1 MKPPTV
7 SEYSGAQD
15 NDVAFAT
22 ANVIELAVRGRN
34 DHSGRLPPDAPGRES
49 IIVALYIRGRRVHGK
64 AYLTNRNRTSF
75 KESKSSVRFCRRPA
89 MGR

>member
-1 MKPPTV
+1 VKPPTV

-34 DHSGRLPPDAPGRES
+34 DHSGRLPPDAPGRKS

-64 AYLTNRNRTSF
+64 AYLTNRNRTRS

-89 MGR
+89 RGR